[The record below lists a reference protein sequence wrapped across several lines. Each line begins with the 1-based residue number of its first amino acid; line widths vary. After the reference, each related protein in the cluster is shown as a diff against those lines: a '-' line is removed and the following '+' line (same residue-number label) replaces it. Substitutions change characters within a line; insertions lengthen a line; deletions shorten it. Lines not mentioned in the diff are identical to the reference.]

1 MDTMRDDEFM
11 LPKPATLVALEIIYR
26 GMCVELTPEKFADC
40 GTLRKGGM
48 RLEKL
53 IGLGRSQT

>member
-1 MDTMRDDEFM
+1 MRDDEFM